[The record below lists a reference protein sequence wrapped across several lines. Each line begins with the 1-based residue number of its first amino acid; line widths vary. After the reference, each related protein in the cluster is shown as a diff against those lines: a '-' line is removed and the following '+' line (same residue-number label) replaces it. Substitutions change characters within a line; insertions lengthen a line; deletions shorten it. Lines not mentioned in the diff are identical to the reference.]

1 MVARVVLITGCSSGI
16 GRATAERLVGAGFAV
31 FATAR
36 RPETLAELKEA
47 GCRTLSLD
55 VTDEAS
61 MAYAVSTITE
71 SHGAVDVLV
80 NNAGYAEY
88 GPVEELTVEALR
100 GQLETNVVGLTRLTQ
115 LVLPVMR
122 SQKWGRIINVGSAGG
137 KVTFPGGAYYH
148 ASKYAVEAIS
158 DALRFEV
165 RPFGV
170 AVSLI
175 EPGEIKTAFD
185 ETAVARLEA
194 NSVEGSPYKEFNQ
207 GVAKTIL
214 AAYDG
219 VMGKVAGTPHDVAK
233 VIEKA
238 IRSRRPR
245 PRYRVT
251 AGARIMLVT
260 RKVLSDRAMDRVLRS
275 QFASPSGDYKTQQ
288 ARRGEPPE
296 IAGSEAPL

>member
-1 MVARVVLITGCSSGI
+1 MAAKVVLVTGCSSGI
-16 GRATAERLVGAGFAV
+16 GRATAELLAGAGFAV

-36 RPETLAELKEA
+36 RPETLEDLKQA
-47 GCRTLSLD
+47 GCRTLPLD
-55 VTDEAS
+55 VTDEAT
-61 MAYAVSTITE
+61 MTHAVSTVSE
-71 SHGAVDVLV
+71 SHGGVDVLV

-100 GQLETNVVGLTRLTQ
+100 GQLETNVVGLTRLAQ
-115 LVLPVMR
+115 LVLPGMR
-122 SQKWGRIINVGSAGG
+122 SKKWGRIINISSVGG

-175 EPGEIKTAFD
+175 EPGAIKTAFD

-194 NSVEGSPYKEFNQ
+194 NSVDGSPYKEFNQ
-207 GVAKTIL
+207 GVVKTVM

-219 VMGKVAGTPHDVAK
+219 AMGKVAGTPHDVAR

-238 IRSRRPR
+238 IRSPRPR

-260 RKVLSDRAMDRVLRS
+260 RKLLSDRALDRVLRS
-275 QFASPSGDYKTQQ
+275 QFASPSAD
-288 ARRGEPPE
+288 
-296 IAGSEAPL
+296 